1 MAIQAYILL
10 KIRPVSVEEL
20 KSEIDSIPEIK
31 SCALVTGEIDAIL
44 EVEVDDTQKLFEV
57 ARKLRDIPY
66 VMETRTSI
74 VISKCK

>member
-1 MAIQAYILL
+1 MTIQAYILL

-20 KSEIDSIPEIK
+20 KKELNEIPEIK

-44 EVEVDDTQKLFEV
+44 EVEVEDTQRLFEV

-74 VISKCK
+74 IISVCK

>member
-1 MAIQAYILL
+1 MTIQAYILL

-20 KSEIDSIPEIK
+20 RRELEKIPEIK

-44 EVEVDDTQKLFEV
+44 EVEVEDTQKLFEV
-57 ARKLRDIPY
+57 ARKLRDIPH

-74 VISKCK
+74 IISVCK

>member
-20 KSEIDSIPEIK
+20 RNELSKIPEIK
-31 SCALVTGEIDAIL
+31 SCSLVTGEIDAIL
-44 EVEVDDTQKLFEV
+44 EVEVEDTQRLFEV

-74 VISKCK
+74 IISQCK